1 MARINLAEAQKEQ
14 IVDAGLSPDI
24 YESISDLKYIKTQL
38 KDLKKKED
46 KLVAIVKDYMIKNDL
61 TNISSISI
69 EANLSER
76 KTISFKTEE
85 LIEWA
90 KDNGYDDI
98 VKTIEVVD
106 EVELEK
112 QVYNGFISPKDL
124 EPFQVEKVSKVLT
137 IK

>member
-76 KTISFKTEE
+76 KAISFKTEE

-90 KDNGYDDI
+90 KDNGYNDI